1 MRSRPISLLRP
12 TSALDHRDH
21 RDHLDP
27 PDLPRPPPTSRDL
40 PRPPPAGDVIESAG
54 LLGRLLAGRSLTGQD
69 VGLVRRTLGDLA
81 KLVPYTIIMVIP
93 MSPPGHVFA
102 FSVLNRVFPGA
113 VPSAFTAQRQ
123 DINDI
128 YARIAAEASTQPR
141 HLRLLLRFRRLK
153 SLALTALLYPVKWGR
168 NFRQRVLPKLTRA
181 AAP

>member
-1 MRSRPISLLRP
+1 M
-12 TSALDHRDH
+12 
-21 RDHLDP
+21 
-27 PDLPRPPPTSRDL
+27 
-40 PRPPPAGDVIESAG
+40 
-54 LLGRLLAGRSLTGQD
+54 
-69 VGLVRRTLGDLA
+69 GLVQRTLGDLA

-128 YARIAAEASTQPR
+128 YARIAAEASNQPR

-153 SLALTALLYPVKWGR
+153 SLALQSNRLEAVPDCISSSHSILHTPSSSRSRSCPARP
-168 NFRQRVLPKLTRA
+168 RV
-181 AAP
+181 

>member
-1 MRSRPISLLRP
+1 M
-12 TSALDHRDH
+12 
-21 RDHLDP
+21 
-27 PDLPRPPPTSRDL
+27 
-40 PRPPPAGDVIESAG
+40 
-54 LLGRLLAGRSLTGQD
+54 
-69 VGLVRRTLGDLA
+69 GLVQRTLGDLA

-93 MSPPGHVFA
+93 MLPPGHVFA

-128 YARIAAEASTQPR
+128 YARIAAEASNQPR

-168 NFRQRVLPKLTRA
+168 NLRQRVLPKLPRA